1 MLENTYLP
9 EGSLIATKEN
19 SEYLSCLQGLERA
32 LAQGKILEAVAI
44 QCDGEMNLTVDLG
57 CIFGYIS
64 KNECAFN
71 SDGDSVKDI
80 AIISRVGKPVCFKI
94 LSICRD
100 ENNQIIAK
108 LSRRLA
114 QIECMN
120 NYIMSLMGGDIISAR
135 VTHLEHF
142 GAFVDIGCG
151 VVSLL
156 SIDCIS
162 VSRISHPKDR
172 FYVGM
177 SIKVVV
183 KSVDYISGRVCVSHK
198 ELLGTWEENAS
209 KFCIG
214 QTVMGVVRSVEEYG
228 IFVELAPN
236 LAGLAEYKA
245 GVVVGQMAAVYI
257 KNIIPD
263 RMKIKLVIIDSCKNE
278 SPGRKLDY
286 YVEPNAEHMDYWK
299 YSPSGTCKVIESRF
313 V

>member
-1 MLENTYLP
+1 MYENLYLP
-9 EGSLIATKEN
+9 EGSLIGTKEN
-19 SEYLSCLQGLERA
+19 SEYLSCVQGVERA
-32 LAQGKILEAVAI
+32 MAQGRILEAVAVL
-44 QCDGEMNLTVDLG
+44 CDGSMNLTVDLG
-57 CIFGYIS
+57 CMYGYVG

-71 SDGDSVKDI
+71 NDGDSVKDI
-80 AIISRVGKPVCFKI
+80 AIISRVGKPICFKV
-94 LSICRD
+94 LRVTTD
-100 ENNQIIAK
+100 ENGQPIAI

-120 NYIMSLMGGDIISAR
+120 NYIMGLMGGDIIPAR

-151 VVSLL
+151 IASLL

-172 FYVGM
+172 FFVGM
-177 SIKVVV
+177 PIRAVV
-183 KSVDYISGRVCVSHK
+183 KSVDHITGRVCVSHK

-228 IFVELAPN
+228 IFIELAPN
-236 LAGLAEYKA
+236 LAGLAEYRPGIA
-245 GVVVGQMAAVYI
+245 VGQIAAVYI
-257 KNIIPD
+257 KNIIPE
-263 RMKIKLVIIDSCKNE
+263 RMKIKLVIIDACKNE
-278 SPGRKLDY
+278 TPGKKLDY
-286 YVEPNAEHMDYWK
+286 YVEPMAEHIDYWR
-299 YSPSGTCKVIESRF
+299 YSPHGTCKVIESRF